1 MRSLIAIPMFLVVS
15 SMAPRLALAHVP
27 FAGLND
33 LYNGLLHPVVVPAH
47 LLLLAAAGL
56 LLGKQGSRAVPPSF
70 LLFCLFT
77 LTGLVATTFFAGGI
91 GERYLL
97 GVAAVIG
104 LLIAANLRIPFILC
118 FILAALTGF
127 LLGFDSTQTVLVGD
141 AKFFSLLGSGLGLCF
156 LFLYPLAFADYFGDR
171 NWQKIGVRIVG
182 SWVAASAILVLALSL
197 QPPSG

>member
-1 MRSLIAIPMFLVVS
+1 MRTLASISIILAVCAAPQIAS
-15 SMAPRLALAHVP
+15 AHVP

-47 LLLLAAAGL
+47 LLLVAAAGL
-56 LLGKQGSRAVPPSF
+56 FLGKHGSRVVPPAF

-77 LTGLVATTFFAGGI
+77 FSGLVATIFVTGGV
-91 GERYLL
+91 GEGYLL

-104 LLIAANLRIPFILC
+104 LLVAANLRIPFFLC
-118 FILAALTGF
+118 LILAALTGF
-127 LLGFDSTQTVLVGD
+127 LLGLDSTQTVLVGR
-141 AKFFSLLGSGLGLCF
+141 AKFFSLLGSGLGLSF

-182 SWVAASAILVLALSL
+182 SWVAASAILVLALTL
-197 QPPSG
+197 TPPAG

>member
-1 MRSLIAIPMFLVVS
+1 MRALAPVLIILAISGL
-15 SMAPRLALAHVP
+15 APRLAVAHVP

-47 LLLLAAAGL
+47 LLLVAAAGL
-56 LLGKQGSRAVPPSF
+56 FLGKHGSRVVPPSF

-77 LTGLVATTFFAGGI
+77 FSGLVATIFYTGGI

-104 LLIAANLRIPFILC
+104 LLIAANLRVPFLLC
-118 FILAALTGF
+118 LIVAALVGF
-127 LLGFDSTQTVLVGD
+127 LLGLDSTQTVLVGK

-171 NWQKIGVRIVG
+171 SWQKIGVRIVG

-197 QPPSG
+197 NPPPG

>member
-1 MRSLIAIPMFLVVS
+1 MRALAPVLIILAISGL
-15 SMAPRLALAHVP
+15 APRLAVAHVP

-47 LLLLAAAGL
+47 LLLVAAAGL
-56 LLGKQGSRAVPPSF
+56 FLGKHGSRVVPPSF

-77 LTGLVATTFFAGGI
+77 FSGLVATIFYTGGI

-104 LLIAANLRIPFILC
+104 LLIAANLRVPFLLC
-118 FILAALTGF
+118 LIVAALVGF
-127 LLGFDSTQTVLVGD
+127 LLGLDSTQTVLVGK

-156 LFLYPLAFADYFGDR
+156 LFLYALAFADYFGDR
-171 NWQKIGVRIVG
+171 SWQKIGVRIVG

-197 QPPSG
+197 NPPPG

>member
-156 LFLYPLAFADYFGDR
+156 LFLYPLAFADYFSDR

>member
-56 LLGKQGSRAVPPSF
+56 FLGKQGSRVVPPSF

-77 LTGLVATTFFAGGI
+77 LTGLVATIFFTGGI

>member
-1 MRSLIAIPMFLVVS
+1 VKKLVYISLFLAAS
-15 SMAPRLALAHVP
+15 WAAPTPALAHVP

-56 LLGKQGSRAVPPSF
+56 FLGKHGSRVVPPAF
-70 LLFCLFT
+70 LLFCLSTFGGLTATLFFT
-77 LTGLVATTFFAGGI
+77 AGI

-104 LLIAANLRIPFILC
+104 LLIAANFRIPFSLCLLVAILSG
-118 FILAALTGF
+118 LM
-127 LLGFDSTQTVLVGD
+127 LGLDTTQTVLTGK
-141 AKFFSLLGSGLGLCF
+141 AKFFSLLGSGLGICF

-197 QPPSG
+197 QPSVS

>member
-1 MRSLIAIPMFLVVS
+1 MRSLLSITIILAIS
-15 SMAPRLALAHVP
+15 SLAPRLALAHVP

-56 LLGKQGSRAVPPSF
+56 FLGKQGARVVPPSF

-77 LTGLVATTFFAGGI
+77 FCGLGATLFFTGGI

-104 LLIAANLRIPFILC
+104 LLIAANLRIPFFLC
-118 FILAALTGF
+118 LIVAALTG
-127 LLGFDSTQTVLVGD
+127 LILGLDTTQTVLVGK
-141 AKFFSLLGSGLGLCF
+141 AKFFSLLGSGLGICF

-182 SWVAASAILVLALSL
+182 SWVAASSILVLALSL

>member
-1 MRSLIAIPMFLVVS
+1 MRPLLTVTTILAFSCMT
-15 SMAPRLALAHVP
+15 PRLAQAHVP

-56 LLGKQGSRAVPPSF
+56 FLGKQGSRVVPPAF

-77 LTGLVATTFFAGGI
+77 LCGLVATFFFTGGI

-97 GVAAVIG
+97 GIAAVVG
-104 LLIAANLRIPFILC
+104 LLIAANLRIPFFLC
-118 FILAALTGF
+118 AIIAALTGL
-127 LLGFDSTQTVLVGD
+127 LLGLDSTQTELVGN
-141 AKFFSLLGSGLGLCF
+141 AKFFSLLGSGLGICF

-182 SWVAASAILVLALSL
+182 SWVAASSILVLALSL
-197 QPPSG
+197 QPPVG

>member
-1 MRSLIAIPMFLVVS
+1 MRALAPVLVILAIGVL
-15 SMAPRLALAHVP
+15 APRLAFAHVP

-47 LLLLAAAGL
+47 LLLVAAAGL
-56 LLGKQGSRAVPPSF
+56 FLGKHGSRVVPPSF

-77 LTGLVATTFFAGGI
+77 FSGLVATIFYTGGI

-104 LLIAANLRIPFILC
+104 LLIAANLRIPFLLC
-118 FILAALTGF
+118 LIVAALIGF
-127 LLGFDSTQTVLVGD
+127 LLGLDSTQAVLVGK

-156 LFLYPLAFADYFGDR
+156 LFLYPLSFADYFGDR
-171 NWQKIGVRIVG
+171 SWQKIGVRIVG

-197 QPPSG
+197 TPPPG

>member
-1 MRSLIAIPMFLVVS
+1 MRALAPVLVILAIGVL
-15 SMAPRLALAHVP
+15 APRLAVAHVP

-47 LLLLAAAGL
+47 LLLVAAAGL
-56 LLGKQGSRAVPPSF
+56 FLGKHGSRVVPPSF

-77 LTGLVATTFFAGGI
+77 FSGLVATIFYTGGI

-104 LLIAANLRIPFILC
+104 LLIAANLRIPFLLC
-118 FILAALTGF
+118 LIVAALIGF
-127 LLGFDSTQTVLVGD
+127 LLGLDSTQTVLVGK

-171 NWQKIGVRIVG
+171 SWQKIGVRIVG
-182 SWVAASAILVLALSL
+182 SWVAASSILVLALSL
-197 QPPSG
+197 TPPPG

>member
-1 MRSLIAIPMFLVVS
+1 MRSLIFVTIILAVS
-15 SMAPRLALAHVP
+15 CLTPRLALAHVP

-47 LLLLAAAGL
+47 LLLLAASGL
-56 LLGKQGSRAVPPSF
+56 FLGKQGSRVVPPAF

-77 LTGLVATTFFAGGI
+77 FSGLVATLFFTGGV
-91 GERYLL
+91 GELYLL

-104 LLIAANLRIPFILC
+104 LLIAANISIPFLLC
-118 FILAALTGF
+118 LIVAALTGF
-127 LLGFDSTQTVLVGD
+127 LLGLDTTQTVLVGK
-141 AKFFSLLGSGLGLCF
+141 AKFFSLLGSGLGICF

-182 SWVAASAILVLALSL
+182 SWVAASSILVLALSL
-197 QPPSG
+197 QPPLG

>member
-197 QPPSG
+197 HPPSG

>member
-1 MRSLIAIPMFLVVS
+1 MRTLVSISVILAICAVPQLV
-15 SMAPRLALAHVP
+15 RAHVP

-47 LLLLAAAGL
+47 LLLLAASGL
-56 LLGKQGSRAVPPSF
+56 FLGKQGSRVVPPAF

-77 LTGLVATTFFAGGI
+77 FIGLVATLFFTGGV
-91 GERYLL
+91 GELYLL

-104 LLIAANLRIPFILC
+104 LLIAANLRIPFFLC
-118 FILAALTGF
+118 LIIAALTGF
-127 LLGFDSTQTVLVGD
+127 LLGLDTTQTVLVGK
-141 AKFFSLLGSGLGLCF
+141 AKFFSLLGSGLGICF

-182 SWVAASAILVLALSL
+182 SWVAASSILVLALSL
-197 QPPSG
+197 NPLQG

>member
-1 MRSLIAIPMFLVVS
+1 MRVLSCLAAILALGWAFPIQ
-15 SMAPRLALAHVP
+15 ALAHVP

-47 LLLLAAAGL
+47 LLLVISAGL
-56 LLGKQGSRAVPPSF
+56 FLGKHGARVVPPSF
-70 LLFCLFT
+70 LVFCLFT
-77 LTGLVATTFFAGGI
+77 FTGLAATLLSIGGI

-97 GVAAVIG
+97 GIAAVVG
-104 LLIAANLRIPFILC
+104 LLIAANIRLPLALC
-118 FILAALTGF
+118 LLVAALAAV
-127 LLGFDSTQTVLVGD
+127 LLGLDSSQDVLVGR

-156 LFLYPLAFADYFGDR
+156 LFLYPLAFADYFGDK

-197 QPPSG
+197 QPAAG